1 MGIHKLNQLLAD
13 QHIKTHN
20 TLRPNTV
27 IIDGNNLIINR
38 YTAVRSSY
46 TQKFKNTDLAS
57 VQKPLLQQVHHMLTC
72 TVNAVIRMIT
82 DIYRLMTNEKN
93 IIIVFDPIG
102 TPMYHTQ
109 DGQTTFKEHEE
120 QSRVNGQAKCYGKKL
135 QMARNVIELDYRD
148 VDKALEKYYQMSYI
162 LNDRNNS
169 KFMPLVK
176 NELLYALRQ
185 YDRTELN
192 TIQLSQEM
200 ASHVR
205 VIQSISE
212 ADLVIYNIASIM
224 CYESVLIYSM
234 DTDYL
239 ALCSDLKNV
248 YKTDITLH
256 QPIYSTYDIWRDVFD
271 DQITFN
277 EVASMATMAG
287 NDFTGKTSLCAFDV
301 EKFKQFYQHHFEDV
315 KRVSKLYS
323 YIHLENIVKI
333 VEAYGEDN
341 ICAKN
346 SMTVY
351 KSRLLN
357 FEYTRLKPSQA
368 TISTL
373 INHIIQDLAKLM
385 SINAA
390 NVVIYDFNDI
400 YGEPIPIDNPIT
412 YFEQLV
418 YDSVDKMVGD
428 DVGDD
433 IEW

>member
-1 MGIHKLNQLLAD
+1 
-13 QHIKTHN
+13 
-20 TLRPNTV
+20 
-27 IIDGNNLIINR
+27 
-38 YTAVRSSY
+38 
-46 TQKFKNTDLAS
+46 
-57 VQKPLLQQVHHMLTC
+57 MLTC

-82 DIYRLMTNEKN
+82 DIDKLLIGEKN
-93 IIIVFDPIG
+93 IIIVFDPVG
-102 TPMYHTQ
+102 TPMYRTHE
-109 DGQTTFKEHEE
+109 GKTTFKEHEE
-120 QSRVNGQAKCYGKKL
+120 QSRVNGQVKCYSKKL
-135 QMARNVIELDYRD
+135 QMARNVIELDYKD
-148 VDKALEKYYQMSYI
+148 VNRALEKYYQMSYI
-162 LNDRNNS
+162 LNDHNNS

-200 ASHVR
+200 VSRVR
-205 VIQSISE
+205 VIQAISE
-212 ADLVIYNIASIM
+212 ADLVIYNIASVM
-224 CYESVLIYSM
+224 SYEPVLIYSM

-248 YKTDITLH
+248 YKTDITLR
-256 QPIYSTYDIWRDVFD
+256 QPIYNTYDIWRDTFD

-287 NDFTGKTSLCAFDV
+287 NDFTGKTSLCSFDV

-315 KRVSKLYS
+315 KRTSKLYS
-323 YIHLENIVKI
+323 YTYLKDIVKI

-341 ICAKN
+341 VCAKN

-373 INHIIQDLAKLM
+373 IKRIIQDIAKLM
-385 SINAA
+385 LTDIA

-400 YGEPIPIDNPIT
+400 YGEPIPIDNPIA

-418 YDSVDKMVGD
+418 YDSSNDVDRMVGR